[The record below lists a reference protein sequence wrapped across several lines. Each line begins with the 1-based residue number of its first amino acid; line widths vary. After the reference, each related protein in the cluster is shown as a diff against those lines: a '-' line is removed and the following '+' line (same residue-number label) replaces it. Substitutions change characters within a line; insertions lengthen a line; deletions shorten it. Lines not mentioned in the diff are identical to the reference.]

1 MPGEVPPEFG
11 PGGRSLFRAQGSA
24 LKFAGSA
31 PAAGGDAHAPLR
43 TFGPLAVTFRLA
55 LRTFGAAYL
64 HGRSRGCGLRGDG
77 AQQVIALPQ
86 EVAAAAQP
94 ETALPEDHA
103 STAGLGGSRSL
114 IVLQLGKVRR
124 VAVGDELWRES
135 HSSVKV

>member
-1 MPGEVPPEFG
+1 MPSEVPPEFG

-31 PAAGGDAHAPLR
+31 PAAGGDAHASLR

-55 LRTFGAAYL
+55 LSTFGAAYL
-64 HGRSRGCGLRGDG
+64 HGRSRGRGLRGDG

-86 EVAAAAQP
+86 EVATAAQP

-103 STAGLGGSRSL
+103 SAASLGGSRSL
-114 IVLQLGKVRR
+114 IVLQLGKVRC
-124 VAVGDELWRES
+124 VAIGDELWRES